1 MKNSNFSNRFI
12 TVIRGVLPSPFTIAI
27 FLTIVTV
34 FAALL
39 FTKPKE
45 HSTTAYFLE
54 ITTWWEGGLWD
65 SSTGGLYFAFQM
77 MLMLVLGHCL
87 ALTPPFEILIRQVL
101 KFCTNSA
108 KSAAIVA
115 VVAIILGLFNWGLG
129 LVVSAI
135 LARKIG
141 EKFTA
146 AQQPINYGLVGAAA
160 YLGMMVWHGGLSGSA
175 PTKIMEQGYLQELM
189 LGFSK
194 VHAPERIPL
203 GATIGS
209 NMNIFTTILIL
220 FILPTAVYWM
230 GKKWKNESLLQL
242 EQFKSKGDVHAERN
256 SFLLAERLDNSKWLG
271 KSVGVF
277 LLLVCII
284 TAMKYEG
291 NDFFGF
297 IQPNFINL
305 FLFALCL
312 LFHRSIF
319 SFLNAVQIAIGD
331 IAGILIQF
339 PLYFGILGILKE
351 SGLIA
356 IFSNFM
362 VDWANS
368 DTLPF
373 FTFVSAGMVNF
384 FVPSGGGQWAIQ
396 GPLIIHVANEL
407 NADLPKSIMAMAY
420 GDQLTNMLQPF
431 WALPLMGITKLKAHQ
446 ILPYT
451 FIFFLLGAT
460 IFTIV
465 ICLF

>member
-1 MKNSNFSNRFI
+1 LKNSNFSNRFI
-12 TVIRGVLPSPFTIAI
+12 TVVRGVLPSPFTIAI
-27 FLTIVTV
+27 FLSVITV
-34 FAALL
+34 FAALF
-39 FTKPKE
+39 FTKPE
-45 HSTTAYFLE
+45 QESTSAYFFELL
-54 ITTWWEGGLWD
+54 TWWEAGLWD

-87 ALTPPFEILIRQVL
+87 ALTPPFEKLIRQVL
-101 KFCTNSA
+101 KYCTNSA

-115 VVAIILGLFNWGLG
+115 VIAIVLGLFNWGLG

-141 EKFTA
+141 EKFSA
-146 AQQPINYGLVGAAA
+146 NKQPINYGLVGAAA

-189 LGFSK
+189 MGFAH
-194 VHAPERIPL
+194 VNTPERIPL
-203 GATIGS
+203 AATIGS
-209 NMNIFTTILIL
+209 NMNIFSILLLLI
-220 FILPTAVYWM
+220 ILPTAVYWM
-230 GKKWKNESLLQL
+230 GKKWKNEHLLQL
-242 EQFKSKGDVHAERN
+242 EQYKPKNEELHQSN
-256 SFLLAERLDNSKWLG
+256 TFLLAERLDHSSWLG
-271 KSVGVF
+271 KSVGIF
-277 LLLVCII
+277 LLLVCTI
-284 TAMKYEG
+284 TAFKYEG
-291 NDFFGF
+291 SDFFGF

-312 LFHRSIF
+312 LFHRSILT
-319 SFLNAVQIAIGD
+319 FLNAVQTAIGD

-351 SGLIA
+351 SGLI
-356 IFSNFM
+356 IMFSNYM

-373 FTFVSAGMVNF
+373 FTFISAGVVNF

-396 GPLIIHVANEL
+396 GPLIIHVANEI

-431 WALPLMGITKLKAHQ
+431 WALPLLGITKLKAHQ

-451 FIFFLLGAT
+451 FIFFLLGAI
-460 IFTIV
+460 IFSLV
-465 ICLF
+465 IALF